1 MQPEDEQLIRGF
13 LAGEPAVVARIER
26 WVTAA
31 GRSFRPRLESHWEDV
46 RQEVMAELTRLF
58 REQRFRGESALVSY
72 VWRISNHACIR
83 QLRRQQRWS
92 TGGQEMLE
100 ERRDPAQTVAER
112 MLERDRMTALERVV
126 SELGEECRKL
136 LRRILAG
143 ESYEAMSEA
152 LGLAAGTLRVRVLR
166 CRRKAMEL
174 REKGPRA

>member
-1 MQPEDEQLIRGF
+1 
-13 LAGEPAVVARIER
+13 
-26 WVTAA
+26 
-31 GRSFRPRLESHWEDV
+31 
-46 RQEVMAELTRLF
+46 
-58 REQRFRGESALVSY
+58 
-72 VWRISNHACIR
+72 
-83 QLRRQQRWS
+83 
-92 TGGQEMLE
+92 MLE

-112 MLERDRMTALERVV
+112 MLERDRVTALERVV